1 MKLTDVRGRIAALS
15 LAAIICAAGALA
27 SDVPT
32 GATDDTPPS
41 VIVLSW
47 DGLRH
52 DYPDLN
58 SEAVPLPALTRIAED
73 GVRARRLTPIF
84 PSNTFPG
91 HVALATGTYPDR
103 HGIPDN
109 VFLDREKGVFRYDPD
124 ANWVEAE
131 PLWIAA
137 ERQGVPAATYFWVG
151 SESDW
156 HGQGWRYR
164 VAPFDRDRPES
175 AKVDQILAWTR
186 LPPAERPRLIMSYW
200 SGADTPGHE
209 NGPDSDEVRAALVAQ
224 DQQLLRLLE
233 GLDADDAWQHTTL
246 MLVSDHGMTELGPF
260 LDLEEALVD
269 AGVRARVFGATVAH
283 VFLEDP
289 AQIERAENAAVA
301 LRHVHVYRGD
311 ALPADMRLRHPRRT
325 GDLVVIADMPYALSR
340 PAGLDGYLMAGLQLF
355 GHPFGMHGYDP
366 DEPDMGGVFM
376 AMGRGVD
383 RDLALGEVR
392 QIDVAATVARLLGI
406 EPPLQSE
413 GRPIAGIGAR

>member
-1 MKLTDVRGRIAALS
+1 MKVVCVRGRRAAVF
-15 LAAIICAAGALA
+15 LAAIVCAAFAAA
-27 SDVPT
+27 SV
-32 GATDDTPPS
+32 AADDTPPT
-41 VIVLSW
+41 VILVSW

-52 DYPDLN
+52 DYPALN
-58 SEAVPLPALTRIAED
+58 SETVPLPALTRIAD
-73 GVRARRLTPIF
+73 QGVRARRLTPVF

-91 HVALATGTYPDR
+91 HVSLATGTYPDR

-109 VFLDREKGVFRYDPD
+109 VFLDREKGVYRYDAD
-124 ANWVEAE
+124 ANWLEAE

-137 ERQGVPAATYFWVG
+137 ARQGVAAATYFWVG
-151 SESDW
+151 SETDW
-156 HGQGWRYR
+156 HGQSWRYR
-164 VAPFDRDRPES
+164 VAPFDRDRLES

-200 SGADTPGHE
+200 SGADHAGHE
-209 NGPDSDEVRAALVAQ
+209 HGPDSDEVRAALVAQ
-224 DQQLLRLLE
+224 DQQMRRLLD
-233 GLDADDAWQHTTL
+233 GLDADDAWKHTTL
-246 MLVSDHGMTELGPF
+246 ILVSDHGMTELGGF

-283 VFLEDP
+283 VFLDDA
-289 AQIERAENAAVA
+289 AQIERAETAAVA
-301 LRHVHVYRGD
+301 LGHVHVYRAD

-366 DEPDMGGVFM
+366 AEPDMGGVFM

-383 RDLALGEVR
+383 EDLELGEVR
-392 QIDVAATVARLLGI
+392 QVDVAATVARLLGI

-413 GRPIAGIGAR
+413 GRPVTGIGAP